1 MSFLQTV
8 VATAMLIRRFNFQIA
23 LGAPPVCVEM
33 TTGATIHTTKG
44 LKMTVTGR
52 TRPPIIPTLETK
64 VVTVDGDL
72 QLSSTLSNAAAISS
86 GAPKEDQQDEIS
98 TAAHQSQQVTG

>member
-1 MSFLQTV
+1 MRSLYYGHRSLQLLLCLSSDAYMSDTFVQ
-8 VATAMLIRRFNFQIA
+8 
-23 LGAPPVCVEM
+23 VEM